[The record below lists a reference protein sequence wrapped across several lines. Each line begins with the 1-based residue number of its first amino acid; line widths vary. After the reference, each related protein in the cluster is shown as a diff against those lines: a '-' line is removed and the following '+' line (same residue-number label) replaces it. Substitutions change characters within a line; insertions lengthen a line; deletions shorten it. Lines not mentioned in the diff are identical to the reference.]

1 MQRQTKKRR
10 LMQHIRMSNK
20 TDDIILLISLARI
33 SFLNLTEKLNLLK
46 KLDSYNDL
54 AILSIEDI
62 KNITSRNIRAVWDGR
77 QNLLAA
83 RKEAA
88 ILEAKKIKY
97 LLYGD
102 EGYPALLKE
111 TPNAPFMLFYTG
123 DASCLTGRTVSVV
136 GTRRIAPEAK
146 HAAVQFAYDAACD
159 GCTVVS
165 GLAKGVDGA
174 AHTGAVNARFDSFE
188 DIVSAEGR
196 TAAVLPCGIDT
207 VVPSGHKALAE
218 QIVKTGG
225 CIVSEYVP
233 GTPAENWRFVQ
244 RNRIVAA
251 LSPATVVIQAPDGSG
266 ALITAQYALDYS
278 RDVVFHKAAFSRNAE
293 DVRSLVKAQLEKDFA
308 AGNVSKGKI
317 ENTCEKYIEAGAPII
332 GNYKEYCD
340 CMTALP
346 GTYSLKNEQLNLF

>member
-1 MQRQTKKRR
+1 
-10 LMQHIRMSNK
+10 MQHIRMSNK

-146 HAAVQFAYDAACD
+146 RAAVQFAYDAACD

-188 DIVSAEGR
+188 DIVSAGTKLTDLVRE
-196 TAAVLPCGIDT
+196 TPDAISAAITVANEISQNGQPIDKDEKNPIKSVHSIAGGKVIYAGIDKQLGLCVRIKHEEKISTYGNLYTLT
-207 VVPSGHKALAE
+207 VVPGE
-218 QIVKTGG
+218 RVKRSD
-225 CIVSEYVP
+225 II
-233 GTPAENWRFVQ
+233 GTYN
-244 RNRIVAA
+244 
-251 LSPATVVIQAPDGSG
+251 S
-266 ALITAQYALDYS
+266 
-278 RDVVFHKAAFSRNAE
+278 
-293 DVRSLVKAQLEKDFA
+293 EKD
-308 AGNVSKGKI
+308 
-317 ENTCEKYIEAGAPII
+317 
-332 GNYKEYCD
+332 KEFYYHLED
-340 CMTALP
+340 SVL
-346 GTYSLKNEQLNLF
+346 

>member
-146 HAAVQFAYDAACD
+146 RAAVQFAYDAACD

-207 VVPSGHKALAE
+207 VVRA
-218 QIVKTGG
+218 
-225 CIVSEYVP
+225 
-233 GTPAENWRFVQ
+233 
-244 RNRIVAA
+244 
-251 LSPATVVIQAPDGSG
+251 
-266 ALITAQYALDYS
+266 
-278 RDVVFHKAAFSRNAE
+278 
-293 DVRSLVKAQLEKDFA
+293 
-308 AGNVSKGKI
+308 
-317 ENTCEKYIEAGAPII
+317 
-332 GNYKEYCD
+332 
-340 CMTALP
+340 
-346 GTYSLKNEQLNLF
+346 